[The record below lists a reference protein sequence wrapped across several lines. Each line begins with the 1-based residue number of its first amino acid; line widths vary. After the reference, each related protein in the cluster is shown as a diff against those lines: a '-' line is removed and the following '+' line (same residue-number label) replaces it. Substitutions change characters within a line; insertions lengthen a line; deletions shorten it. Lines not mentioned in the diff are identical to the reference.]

1 MNHTHQMP
9 VKFRLVQAIYQKKN
23 ISNQEILEILKNEYP
38 SDRSVNE
45 QGVEDYLLTLL
56 TTGLIELTNTTLD
69 NDRKLKMCYE
79 LTDHGMNLMKYIN

>member
-1 MNHTHQMP
+1 MNYTHQIP

-38 SDRSVNE
+38 CDRSVTE

-79 LTDHGMNLMKYIN
+79 LTDHGMNLMKYIS